1 MAHRKRHIALK
12 ALELLQNIQENNA
25 DAESDA
31 ESDTSVYHLHEDNRD
46 DSESESLSG
55 ESLVSESSNSEISNF
70 EDTETI
76 SETDE
81 DHVQQ
86 NNATSFKTSAET
98 TWDFLDP
105 NKSNYGRRSCHNVI
119 REAPGPSTQAHR
131 STVIPRYIALHL
143 SRLRGIFYSAFFTV
157 NPDLQP
163 VLQHRSLNYYSYL

>member
-12 ALELLQNIQENNA
+12 ALELLQNIQENIA

-31 ESDTSVYHLHEDNRD
+31 ESDTSVYHLDEDNRD

-81 DHVQQ
+81 DHVQT
-86 NNATSFKTSAET
+86 NNATSFKTSAEI

-105 NKSNYGRRSCHNVI
+105 NQSNYGRRSCHNVI

-131 STVIPRYIALHL
+131 SIIKK
-143 SRLRGIFYSAFFTV
+143 SA
-157 NPDLQP
+157 
-163 VLQHRSLNYYSYL
+163 RSA